1 MGIQPH
7 HIITILRLRIF
18 IDSAIFQFVGAYDRS
33 IDLRLNCQ
41 HGQNFSS
48 PTRSVHTFPIEDNKS
63 GGTFS
68 KRTKMS
74 PTLRRLMKEAA
85 ELSESSRSPSPHFCA
100 HPVSDENLFDWHF
113 TMAGPPAPS
122 PYANGIYHGR
132 IVLPPQYPLR
142 PPSFRFLTPSGR
154 FEVNREI
161 CLSISGHH
169 EETRQPAWGIR
180 TALIAIRSFMDAEAK
195 GQVGGLEAKE
205 EVRREWAEKSRSWT
219 CDVCSGGKT
228 NEQILTEWRE
238 VCKRKGIV
246 VDAEGGEREVVP
258 EGLRLEMKSDKE
270 NRKDGKQE
278 EQQTDTTNT
287 TQAAPAAP
295 SIPILSS
302 SSPSNPDLSSLS
314 TTRQNPNPSSSSL
327 STTTSSSTSAVFS
340 SQRTPPD
347 STIHQLHEEERPQP
361 LQPVPTSTRQ
371 QVAVQSSDGP
381 WLDRAIIGV
390 VVALIVMILRKIAKM
405 DSI

>member
-1 MGIQPH
+1 
-7 HIITILRLRIF
+7 
-18 IDSAIFQFVGAYDRS
+18 
-33 IDLRLNCQ
+33 
-41 HGQNFSS
+41 
-48 PTRSVHTFPIEDNKS
+48 
-63 GGTFS
+63 
-68 KRTKMS
+68 MS

-85 ELSESSRSPSPHFCA
+85 ELSESAPSPSPHFCA

-113 TMAGPPAPS
+113 TIAGPPAPS

-169 EETRQPAWGIR
+169 EETWQPAWGIR
-180 TALIAIRSFMDAEAK
+180 TALIAIRSFMDADAK

-205 EVRREWAEKSRSWT
+205 EVRREWAEKSRGWT
-219 CDVCSGGKT
+219 CDVCYGGKKT

-246 VDAEGGEREVVP
+246 VDGDGGEREILP
-258 EGLRLEMKSDKE
+258 DELRFDMKSDQE
-270 NRKDGKQE
+270 SRNREHNNGQE
-278 EQQTDTTNT
+278 EGQQREEHVDSVGSS
-287 TQAAPAAP
+287 QEAAAAECLAP
-295 SIPILSS
+295 SP
-302 SSPSNPDLSSLS
+302 SPS
-314 TTRQNPNPSSSSL
+314 NPNPSSSPATQQSTEPSSSSKPTTPAP
-327 STTTSSSTSAVFS
+327 STTATFSPQGTTPDSAV
-340 SQRTPPD
+340 QE
-347 STIHQLHEEERPQP
+347 H
-361 LQPVPTSTRQ
+361 LQPTRTTPTVTRQ

-390 VVALIVMILRKIAKM
+390 VIALVFMILRKMAKT
-405 DSI
+405 DTAI